1 MRREEIE
8 RLERSVMSLVVQ
20 ALRDYWEDAT
30 TIFLEETDQP
40 QDIAEDITREAIA
53 TMGVSG
59 TQDRLYGKVD
69 VKKAIYAFLPDAIPV
84 ALMLDAKA
92 EKKNGDR
99 TATIQMSQTSMRV
112 RLNRRGA
119 ELDESGKL
127 KTTIQRGNRI
137 YRVVTII
144 AKFVYEEGSVSS
156 GKNFPERE
164 IQPVLASSTNRKLHR
179 IIVACI
185 PSGDLQDIYNPTASD
200 TIWLVGRDAPT
211 LGEDFRVRI
220 NFANL
225 AEKAAWRIHSIP

>member
-1 MRREEIE
+1 MRSEEIE
-8 RLERSVMSLVVQ
+8 YLEQSVMSLVVQ
-20 ALRDYWEDAT
+20 AMRDYWDEAV
-30 TIFLEETDQP
+30 TIFQEETDQP
-40 QDIAEDITREAIA
+40 QDIAEDLTREAIA

-69 VKKAIYAFLPDAIPV
+69 VKKAIYAFLPDATPV

-92 EKKNGDR
+92 EKDNGNR

-112 RLNRRGA
+112 RLKRQGA
-119 ELDESGKL
+119 NLDESGKL
-127 KTTIQRGNRI
+127 ETTIQRGKRI

-144 AKFVYEEGSVSS
+144 AKFVYEED
-156 GKNFPERE
+156 
-164 IQPVLASSTNRKLHR
+164 STNRKLHR

-185 PSGDLQDIYNPTASD
+185 PSGDLQDTYNPTASD

-220 NFANL
+220 SYAKL
-225 AEKAAWRIHSIP
+225 AKKAAWRIQHITSSQ